1 MMNVIRWELV
11 RRKMFILWWSIGICG
26 VIALNVL
33 SYLAIKDQANELDQA
48 FGELSASAG
57 SFFGG
62 NDLFSP
68 VGYLSSQIYYISL
81 PMLLIIMVL
90 TLASSLMAK
99 DEADTTVELTLARPV
114 SRSRLMS
121 AKAITALIIT
131 TSVCILSYIVTA
143 ICVSIAGIDI
153 SQSNLLLTH
162 VLSFAFSASFGA
174 IAFALIAFSRLTRKV
189 AGVVAIMLSFGG
201 YIVASLAGFVDVLK
215 PISKALPYH
224 YYDTVA
230 LLGGTIDKG
239 LIIYLVVCFGISG
252 LAAWLGYSR
261 RDIG

>member
-11 RRKMFILWWSIGICG
+11 RRRIFTFWWSVGICG
-26 VIALNVL
+26 ITALNVL
-33 SYLAIKDQANELDQA
+33 SYLAIKDQANQLDQA

-57 SFFGG
+57 AFFGG

-68 VGYLSSQIYYISL
+68 IGYLSSQIYYISL

-90 TLASSLMAK
+90 TLVSSLMAK

-121 AKAITALIIT
+121 AKALTALIII
-131 TSVCILSYIVTA
+131 TSLCVLSYVVTV
-143 ICVSIAGIDI
+143 ICVSVAGLDI
-153 SQSNLLLTH
+153 SQKNLLLTH

-174 IAFALIAFSRLTRKV
+174 IAFALIAFSRVTRKV
-189 AGVVAIMLSFGG
+189 AGVVAITLSFGG

-215 PISKALPYH
+215 PVAKALPYY
-224 YYDTVA
+224 YYDTVD
-230 LLGGTIDKG
+230 LLSGTVDKG
-239 LIIYLVVCFGISG
+239 LIIYLVGCFAIAGFV
-252 LAAWLGYSR
+252 AWLGYSR